1 MTTTEE
7 ESALE
12 IQIASIRSSVASNTK
27 SKNYS
32 VRNGNLGGW
41 PSIGE
46 NLEKMVHLMELP
58 IKPEMLF
65 IVQKATVCVL
75 DRAVFL

>member
-1 MTTTEE
+1 MNNGNKFYKT
-7 ESALE
+7 
-12 IQIASIRSSVASNTK
+12 ASNTK
-27 SKNYS
+27 SNNYS

-75 DRAVFL
+75 DRAVFLRGAPHLVYYRK